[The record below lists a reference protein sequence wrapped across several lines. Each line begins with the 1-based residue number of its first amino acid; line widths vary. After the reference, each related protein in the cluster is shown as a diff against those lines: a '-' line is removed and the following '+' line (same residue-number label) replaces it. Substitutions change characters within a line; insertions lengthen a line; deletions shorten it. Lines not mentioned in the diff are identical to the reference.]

1 MTLKCCTLLSNLAF
15 NFNLRHY
22 TEEAMMVFDE
32 LPPVEAEEAP
42 VEAEEEEEE
51 EYADAE
57 FKGRLR

>member
-1 MTLKCCTLLSNLAF
+1 
-15 NFNLRHY
+15 LRHY

-57 FKGRLR
+57 FEGRLR